1 LRVTEEEY
9 ERIKNRPTHKIANVE
24 SVARNEPLAK
34 KACPRFDKICN
45 IHVHHK
51 SNRSADPDG
60 RSLKAAIDG
69 LVETGILAGDSTK
82 FIKKVTQ
89 SQEVVR
95 GIEETIIT
103 ITEAE

>member
-1 LRVTEEEY
+1 MRVTEEEY
-9 ERIKNRPTHKIANVE
+9 EKLANRSTDKVTHLE
-24 SVARNEPLAK
+24 SASCNESLAK
-34 KACPRFDKICN
+34 KESPRFDKICN

-69 LVETGILAGDSTK
+69 LMEAGILAGDSTK
-82 FIKKVTQ
+82 FVKEVTQ

-95 GIEETIIT
+95 DAEETIIT
-103 ITEAE
+103 ITEAA